1 MVWLAASVVR
11 RARSASTDSRW
22 RTQRPPTLCSLAIDC
37 AWPRPAAAATATRA
51 SVRRRLPSVIA
62 RRATCREAHTRAGP
76 WRRAF
81 TWRRLLFSRLCAVT
95 KLVIE
100 DLQKIYKDR
109 ETHKNVHAIRGINLT
124 IGSGELVSLL
134 GPSGCGKT
142 TTLRCIAGFEM
153 PDTGAIRFD
162 GENLVQRPPEQR
174 DIGLVFQN
182 YALFPH
188 MTVGENI
195 SFGLEMRRVEKT
207 EIRRRVSDVLDMVQ
221 LTKLEDRYPRQLSGG
236 QQQRVALARALVI
249 EPRVLLLDE
258 PLANLDAKLR
268 DEMRFF
274 IRSLQQRVGITTVY
288 VTHDQSEAMVMSDR
302 VVVMFDGIVSQFGTP
317 PSIYGRPA
325 SRKVANFVGLSN
337 FISGRVVARDGET
350 QRRVETPVGSLQC
363 LCEGTSQPGADAA

>member
-1 MVWLAASVVR
+1 
-11 RARSASTDSRW
+11 
-22 RTQRPPTLCSLAIDC
+22 
-37 AWPRPAAAATATRA
+37 
-51 SVRRRLPSVIA
+51 
-62 RRATCREAHTRAGP
+62 
-76 WRRAF
+76 
-81 TWRRLLFSRLCAVT
+81 VT

-100 DLQKIYKDR
+100 DLQKTYQDR

-153 PDTGAIRFD
+153 PDAGAIRFD

-188 MTVGENI
+188 MTVAENI
-195 SFGLEMRRVEKT
+195 SFGLQMRRVEKS
-207 EIRRRVSDVLDMVQ
+207 EIRRRVSGVLDMVQ

-337 FISGRVVARDGET
+337 FISGRIVAREGET
-350 QRRVETPVGSLQC
+350 RRRVDTPVGSLQC
-363 LCEGTSQPGADAA
+363 LCEGISEPGEEALLVLRPEAVALSLDRPAGAVNLFPAQVRERHYLGHTTDYRLACADGSLVQVHQNALFDARPGTDVWCSFPAESCWLIPAGEASAS